1 MESAFLPRYE
11 VATALSQGARPYQE
25 DALVADFPSGADVG
39 FAVLA
44 DGMGGHEAG
53 DVASK
58 MLVTKMYSE
67 LKMQS
72 GSFFEKE
79 RRIPNYLIGSAADA
93 NMQVSEYIEENPDAK
108 GMGAT
113 LVGLILIENRLFWMS
128 VGDSPLYLF
137 RDGALSQLN
146 EDHSM
151 APQID
156 FMAKQGLIDPET
168 AKNHPDRNSLTS
180 AITGDKVDKIDC
192 PPQPYLL
199 AAGDIVVLSS
209 DGIQYLEEEHI
220 EQLLKDNQHS
230 ACAEIART
238 FLAAIED
245 LDDPD
250 QDNVSFAVLRV
261 NHTEPATVEA
271 DDDEA
276 EEAGHAA

>member
-1 MESAFLPRYE
+1 MEPAFLPRYE
-11 VATALSQGARPYQE
+11 VATGLSQGKRPYQE
-25 DALVADFPSGADVG
+25 DALVADFPCGADVG

-67 LKMQS
+67 LKLQS
-72 GSFFEKE
+72 GSFLEKE
-79 RRIPNYLIGSAADA
+79 RRIPNHLIGSAADA
-93 NMQVSEYIEENPDAK
+93 NTLISEYIEENPDAR

-156 FMAKQGLIDPET
+156 FMAKQGLIDPEA
-168 AKNHPDRNSLTS
+168 AKTHPDRNSLTS

-199 AAGDIVVLSS
+199 KADDIVVLSS

-220 EQLLKDNQHS
+220 EELLKEHRDS
-230 ACAEIART
+230 SCADIARA
-238 FLAAIED
+238 FMAAIED

-250 QDNVSFAVLRV
+250 QDNVSFAVLKV
-261 NHTEPATVEA
+261 NHTETVSAEA
-271 DDDEA
+271 SDDEA
-276 EEAGHAA
+276 QKAGHAA